1 MPITYDELNGPL
13 SIKLDDQFSDR
24 YRPDV
29 RVAAFNVAIR
39 KAASAIGW
47 AMANRKGPE
56 EALRELTYVRM
67 FQTDSE
73 GGVSLS
79 DPTLGHSIWNVLAVY
94 ARPLVVRETSPL
106 ITPTAP
112 DSSQYRPD
120 LAFSGSGD
128 AVERITLEEVPMRRG
143 NMFLN
148 GNEVL
153 ANNPKRVSFAYYIVG
168 DASGGSFNTAGAVLR
183 VIPKTATAKS
193 LIAIAYM
200 AQPTEFTGPSG
211 SVEFPQSFK
220 QTLVEW
226 AAQEI
231 SIAQGD
237 GTTLYSTS
245 EKDAAQLFNFIA

>member
-1 MPITYDELNGPL
+1 MPITYAELDAPL

-39 KAASAIGW
+39 KAAAAVGW
-47 AMANRKGPE
+47 ALANRKGPE
-56 EALRELTYVRM
+56 EALRELTYVRI

-73 GGVSLS
+73 GGIRLD
-79 DPTLGHSIWNVLAVY
+79 DPALGHSVWNVLAVY
-94 ARPLVVRETSPL
+94 ARPLVVRPTTPL
-106 ITPTAP
+106 INPVAA
-112 DSSQYRPD
+112 DVSQYRAD
-120 LAFSGSGD
+120 LAFSGTGD
-128 AVERITLEEVPMRRG
+128 PVERITLEEVPMRRG
-143 NMFLN
+143 NMFLP

-153 ANNPKRVSFAYYIVG
+153 ANNPKRVSFAYYIIG
-168 DASGGSFNTAGAVLR
+168 DASGGSFSPGAANLR
-183 VIPKTATAKS
+183 VIPKTATAKQ
-193 LIAIAYM
+193 LIALSYL

-237 GTTLYSTS
+237 GTTLYTTS
-245 EKDAAQLFNFIA
+245 EKDAAQLFGFIA